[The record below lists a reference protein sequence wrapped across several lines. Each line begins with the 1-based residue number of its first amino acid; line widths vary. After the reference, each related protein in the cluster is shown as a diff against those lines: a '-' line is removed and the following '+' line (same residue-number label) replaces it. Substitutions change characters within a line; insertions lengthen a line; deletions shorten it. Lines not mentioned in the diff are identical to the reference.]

1 MNKKVKNFIFIILT
15 ILIAIL
21 ILFCPFEIVLKY
33 IIKIL
38 VSLAIITV
46 LYLFYLLFAEG
57 W

>member
-1 MNKKVKNFIFIILT
+1 MKEKVKKIIFIGLAV
-15 ILIAIL
+15 LIVVF
-21 ILFCPFEIVLKY
+21 ILFCSFEIVLEY

-38 VSLAIITV
+38 VSFAIITV

>member
-1 MNKKVKNFIFIILT
+1 MNKKTKNFIFIILA
-15 ILIAIL
+15 ILIVIL

-38 VSLAIITV
+38 VGLAIVTA
-46 LYLFYLLFAEG
+46 LYLFYLLFVEG